1 LSLGELQKGAEGLR
15 ASSGAFGFLPDLVSR
30 LETVEKRLLSAG
42 PHVSLLG
49 IAKLAVVGTIAT
61 NARWQLRGHVRRALR
76 VAAQKSNAVATERK
90 RLRRTAFAYIDRRLA
105 ATRRVAGFQAYERLF
120 SLWHALH
127 LPLIFI
133 LLVAG
138 VVHVIAVHVY

>member
-1 LSLGELQKGAEGLR
+1 
-15 ASSGAFGFLPDLVSR
+15 
-30 LETVEKRLLSAG
+30 
-42 PHVSLLG
+42 
-49 IAKLAVVGTIAT
+49 VVGIIAT
-61 NARWQLRGHVRRALR
+61 NARWQLHGHVRRALR
-76 VAAQKSNAVATERK
+76 AAAQKSNAVATERK